1 MAAATLDVYVDV
13 GCPGCEAARSFAA
26 EIQSWF
32 PRLVV
37 VVRELGDERV
47 EPPDWLVAVPA
58 FVLQGRLIQY
68 GRPER
73 GEISEAVQ
81 HALASAGEDA
91 LR

>member
-1 MAAATLDVYVDV
+1 MDAGCSGCAAA
-13 GCPGCEAARSFAA
+13 RRFAA

-37 VVRELGDERV
+37 VVRELSDERV
-47 EPPDWLVAVPA
+47 EPPEWLVAVPA
-58 FVLQGRLIQY
+58 LVLEGRLIQY

-73 GEISEAVQ
+73 GEISEAIQ

-91 LR
+91 VR

>member
-1 MAAATLDVYVDV
+1 MAAVTLDVYVDA
-13 GCPGCEAARSFAA
+13 GCSGCAAARSCAA

-58 FVLQGRLIQY
+58 FVLEGRLMQY

-73 GEISEAVQ
+73 GEIGEAVQ